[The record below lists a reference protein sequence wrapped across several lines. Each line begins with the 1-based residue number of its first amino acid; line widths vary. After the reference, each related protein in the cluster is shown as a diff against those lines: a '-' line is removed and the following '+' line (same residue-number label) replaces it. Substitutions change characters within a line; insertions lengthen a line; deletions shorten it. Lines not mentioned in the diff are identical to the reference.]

1 MEENIFL
8 ADSKPHDLVD
18 YLQGTPSGRS
28 NLGDEV
34 PVLVYRFLEYSL
46 RDALVQRYG
55 KEEQI
60 AVFRQ
65 AGRRAGELFAEKFL
79 RLDQPFDAFV
89 RELQARLREFK
100 IGVLRMEDV
109 NEATGR
115 MILTVSEDADCSGL
129 PVPLLE
135 SGQSLAL
142 CYCDLD
148 HLKSVNDTYG
158 HAEGDRYLC
167 RFTELVR
174 ACIREYDV
182 FARLGGDEFC
192 LVLPN
197 CSAATAQKKMLS
209 LQQAFAALP
218 VAPNAPYERMFSFG
232 VAAAE
237 KNHGIVTIDSLLQ
250 QADAAMYAQKR
261 RHQTGGK
268 A

>member
-1 MEENIFL
+1 M
-8 ADSKPHDLVD
+8 D

-46 RDALVQRYG
+46 RGALVQSYG
-55 KEEQI
+55 KEEPI

-209 LQQAFAALP
+209 LQQAYAALP
-218 VAPNAPYERMFSFG
+218 VAPSAPYERMFSFG

-250 QADAAMYAQKR
+250 QADAAMYARKR